1 MSGLDSTP
9 GVARAGTEWAWP
21 AWSGAFGGAV
31 RAEWT
36 KLRTVAGPAWLLL
49 SAAVLTVALGA
60 LASGAV
66 DCPSTGCAVDA
77 AKTSLTGVQLGQAV
91 VAVLAVIA
99 VGGEYST
106 GLIRTT
112 LTAVPRR
119 EVVLAAKAAVVA
131 VPVLVAG
138 AVAVLGS
145 VLAGRYILP
154 GRGLT
159 AANGYR
165 PLSLADGSTLRAA
178 GGSALYLALIALLSI
193 GIAILIRDSAA
204 AVGAVLGLLY
214 LFPILVTVVTN
225 STWKRHLRQLSP
237 SEAGLAIQNTVNLH
251 GLPLSPWAGL
261 GVLGAWAAGALLLGW
276 LVLRL
281 RDA

>member
-1 MSGLDSTP
+1 MSGVDAAVRVS
-9 GVARAGTEWAWP
+9 RAAAEPAGS
-21 AWSGAFGGAV
+21 AWSGALGGAI

-49 SAAVLTVALGA
+49 SATVLTVALGA
-60 LASGAV
+60 LASAAV
-66 DCPSTGCAVDA
+66 DCPSTGCAADA

-106 GLIRTT
+106 GLMRTT

-119 EVVLAAKAAVVA
+119 EVVLTAKAAVVG
-131 VPVLVAG
+131 VPVLVAA

-159 AANGYR
+159 EANGYR

-178 GGSALYLALIALLSI
+178 GGSVLYLALIALLSI

-214 LFPILVTVVTN
+214 MFPILVTVVTN
-225 STWKRHLRQLSP
+225 STWKRHLRQISP

-261 GVLGAWAAGALLLGW
+261 GVLSAWAAGALLLGG
-276 LVLRL
+276 LALHL